1 MELHTKLGVP
11 ASRERDGEWGMVLGS
26 GEGQSGMA
34 VASGEGQSGMGEWG
48 VGKGM
53 QVGTGRLF
61 SIVK

>member
-1 MELHTKLGVP
+1 
-11 ASRERDGEWGMVLGS
+11 MVLGS

-53 QVGTGRLF
+53 QVGKGRLF
-61 SIVK
+61 FSIGK